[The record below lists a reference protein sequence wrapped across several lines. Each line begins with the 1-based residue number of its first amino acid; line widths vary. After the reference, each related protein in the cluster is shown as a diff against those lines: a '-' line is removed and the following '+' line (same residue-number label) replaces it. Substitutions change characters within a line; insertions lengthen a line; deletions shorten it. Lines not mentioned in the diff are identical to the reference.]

1 MKLVINVD
9 IEQIVKEEV
18 RAYVR
23 DNIEITTAA
32 GNITPINNVPQPTPD
47 NEQQL
52 EYEYS
57 PISGKRR
64 SKCEIVMHK
73 EEVRLRRVLLDYEK
87 AMIQK
92 GYDTLSDNATY
103 YIGADGQEYM
113 DGKLCKPSENEE
125 LVEIEA
131 EPVELQDAD
140 SDLDAGDSVN
150 EIIHRTDSDSDT
162 EVTTDA
168 KTVAEEEKSD
178 PEPNE
183 GVPKTEPLTD
193 LNSLFN

>member
-1 MKLVINVD
+1 MKLTINVD
-9 IEQIVKEEV
+9 IEGIVTEEV

-23 DNIEITTAA
+23 ENIEITSKSGT
-32 GNITPINNVPQPTPD
+32 ITSINNIPQPTPE
-47 NEQQL
+47 NEQQF

-57 PISGKRR
+57 PVPGKRR
-64 SKCEIVMHK
+64 SKCEMVMHK
-73 EEVRLRRVLLDYEK
+73 EETRLGRVLLDYEK
-87 AMIQK
+87 ATIQK
-92 GYDTLSDNATY
+92 GYDTLPDIATY

-125 LVEIEA
+125 LVEIET

-140 SDLDAGDSVN
+140 SDLDANDAHN
-150 EIIHRTDSDSDT
+150 EEISI
-162 EVTTDA
+162 
-168 KTVAEEEKSD
+168 EEELVITEEVATEENPD

-193 LNSLFN
+193 LNSLFS

>member
-1 MKLVINVD
+1 MKIVINIDV
-9 IEQIVKEEV
+9 EQIVKEEV

-32 GNITPINNVPQPTPD
+32 GNVTPINNVPQPTPD
-47 NEQQL
+47 NEQPF
-52 EYEYS
+52 EPVNYEYS

-64 SKCEIVMHK
+64 SKCEIIMHK
-73 EEVRLRRVLLDYEK
+73 EEIRLRRVLLDYEK
-87 AMIQK
+87 ATIQT
-92 GYDTLSDNATY
+92 GYNTLSDNATY

-113 DGKLCKPSENEE
+113 DGKLCKPNENEE
-125 LVEIEA
+125 LVEIKT
-131 EPVELQDAD
+131 EPIELQDAD
-140 SDLDAGDSVN
+140 SDLDA
-150 EIIHRTDSDSDT
+150 SDT
-162 EVTTDA
+162 YTEEVEEVLA
-168 KTVAEEEKSD
+168 EEEEKSD

>member
-73 EEVRLRRVLLDYEK
+73 EETRLRRVLLDYEK
-87 AMIQK
+87 ATIQK
-92 GYDTLSDNATY
+92 GYDTLPDNATY

-140 SDLDAGDSVN
+140 SDLDA
-150 EIIHRTDSDSDT
+150 SDT
-162 EVTTDA
+162 HNEEVSIEEELVITEEVT
-168 KTVAEEEKSD
+168 AEEKPD

>member
-9 IEQIVKEEV
+9 IEGIVTEEV

-23 DNIEITTAA
+23 ENIEITSKA
-32 GNITPINNVPQPTPD
+32 GTITSINNVPQPTPS
-47 NEQQL
+47 NEQPL
-52 EYEYS
+52 EHEYG

-73 EEVRLRRVLLDYEK
+73 EEIRLRRVLLDYEK
-87 AMIQK
+87 ATIQK
-92 GYDTLSDNATY
+92 GYDTLPDNATH

-140 SDLDAGDSVN
+140 SDLDASDAHN
-150 EIIHRTDSDSDT
+150 EEVSIEEEVVIT
-162 EVTTDA
+162 EDVVT
-168 KTVAEEEKSD
+168 EEKSD
-178 PEPNE
+178 PEPND

>member
-73 EEVRLRRVLLDYEK
+73 EETRLRRVLLDYEK
-87 AMIQK
+87 ATIQK
-92 GYDTLSDNATY
+92 GYDTLPDNATY

-140 SDLDAGDSVN
+140 SDLDA
-150 EIIHRTDSDSDT
+150 SDT
-162 EVTTDA
+162 HNKEVSIEEELIITEEITP
-168 KTVAEEEKSD
+168 EEKSD

>member
-23 DNIEITTAA
+23 ENIEITPAA
-32 GNITPINNVPQPTPD
+32 GNITSINNVPQPTPG
-47 NEQQL
+47 NGQQF

-57 PISGKRR
+57 PVSGKRR

-92 GYDTLSDNATY
+92 GYDTLPDNATY

-113 DGKLCKPSENEE
+113 DGKLCKPSETEE
-125 LVEIEA
+125 LVEIKT

-140 SDLDAGDSVN
+140 SDLDASDIHN
-150 EIIHRTDSDSDT
+150 EEISIEE
-162 EVTTDA
+162 EVTITEE
-168 KTVAEEEKSD
+168 VATEEKSD

>member
-73 EEVRLRRVLLDYEK
+73 EETRLRRVLLDYEK
-87 AMIQK
+87 ATIQK
-92 GYDTLSDNATY
+92 GYDTLPDNATY

-131 EPVELQDAD
+131 EPVELQNAD
-140 SDLDAGDSVN
+140 SDLDA
-150 EIIHRTDSDSDT
+150 SDT
-162 EVTTDA
+162 HTEEVSIEEELVITEEVT
-168 KTVAEEEKSD
+168 AEEKPD

>member
-1 MKLVINVD
+1 MKLTINVD
-9 IEQIVKEEV
+9 IEQIVSEEV

-23 DNIEITTAA
+23 ENIEITSKA
-32 GNITPINNVPQPTPD
+32 GTITSINNVPQPTLG
-47 NEQQL
+47 NEQQF
-52 EYEYS
+52 EYEYN
-57 PISGKRR
+57 PVPGKRR

-73 EEVRLRRVLLDYEK
+73 EEIRLNRVLLDYEK
-87 AMIQK
+87 ATIQK
-92 GYDTLSDNATY
+92 GHDTLPDNATY

-113 DGKLCKPSENEE
+113 DGKLCKPHETEE
-125 LVEIEA
+125 LVEIET

-140 SDLDAGDSVN
+140 SDLDASDAHN
-150 EIIHRTDSDSDT
+150 EEVLIDEEVVIT
-162 EVTTDA
+162 EDVIT
-168 KTVAEEEKSD
+168 EEKSD

>member
-32 GNITPINNVPQPTPD
+32 GNVTPINNVPQPTPD
-47 NEQQL
+47 NEQQF

-57 PISGKRR
+57 PVSGKRR

-87 AMIQK
+87 ATIQK

-125 LVEIEA
+125 LVEIET
-131 EPVELQDAD
+131 EPIELQDAD
-140 SDLDAGDSVN
+140 SDLDAN
-150 EIIHRTDSDSDT
+150 DT
-162 EVTTDA
+162 STEEVSTEEVVT
-168 KTVAEEEKSD
+168 EEKSD

>member
-1 MKLVINVD
+1 MKIVINVD

-23 DNIEITTAA
+23 ENIEITSGT
-32 GNITPINNVPQPTPD
+32 GRRTPINNVPQPTPD

-52 EYEYS
+52 EYEYT
-57 PISGKRR
+57 PIPGKRR

-87 AMIQK
+87 AMIQT
-92 GYDTLSDNATY
+92 GYDTLPDNATY

-113 DGKLCKPSENEE
+113 DGKLCKPNENVE
-125 LVEIEA
+125 LVEIVA
-131 EPVELQDAD
+131 EPIELHDAD
-140 SDLDAGDSVN
+140 SDLDV
-150 EIIHRTDSDSDT
+150 SDT
-162 EVTTDA
+162 YTEEAVTEEVS
-168 KTVAEEEKSD
+168 AEEEVEEEKPD

-183 GVPKTEPLTD
+183 GVPKTAPLTD
-193 LNSLFN
+193 LNSLFS

>member
-1 MKLVINVD
+1 MKLTINVD
-9 IEQIVKEEV
+9 IEQIVSDEV

-23 DNIEITTAA
+23 DNIEITSKA
-32 GNITPINNVPQPTPD
+32 GTITSINNVPQPTPD

-73 EEVRLRRVLLDYEK
+73 EEIRLRRVLLDYEK

-92 GYDTLSDNATY
+92 GYDTLPDNVTY

-140 SDLDAGDSVN
+140 SDLDA
-150 EIIHRTDSDSDT
+150 SDT
-162 EVTTDA
+162 HTDEVSIEEELVITEEVTS
-168 KTVAEEEKSD
+168 EEKSD

>member
-1 MKLVINVD
+1 MKIVINID
-9 IEQIVKEEV
+9 MEQIVKEEI

-23 DNIEITTAA
+23 ENLEITTAT
-32 GNITPINNVPQPTPD
+32 NSVIPVNNVPQPTPD
-47 NEQQL
+47 NEQQF

-64 SKCEIVMHK
+64 SKHEIVMHK
-73 EEVRLRRVLLDYEK
+73 EEVRLSRVLLDYEK
-87 AMIQK
+87 AMIQT
-92 GYDTLSDNATY
+92 GYDTLPDNATY

-113 DGKLCKPSENEE
+113 DGKLCKPNESTE
-125 LVEIEA
+125 LVEIKT
-131 EPVELQDAD
+131 EPIELQNAD
-140 SDLDAGDSVN
+140 SNLDASDAYTE
-150 EIIHRTDSDSDT
+150 EISIDEEVVIT
-162 EVTTDA
+162 EEIT
-168 KTVAEEEKSD
+168 AEEKPD

>member
-23 DNIEITTAA
+23 DNIEITSAA
-32 GNITPINNVPQPTPD
+32 GTITSINNVPQPTPD

-73 EEVRLRRVLLDYEK
+73 EETRLRRVLLDYEK
-87 AMIQK
+87 ATIQK
-92 GYDTLSDNATY
+92 GYDTLPDNATY

-140 SDLDAGDSVN
+140 SDLDA
-150 EIIHRTDSDSDT
+150 SDT
-162 EVTTDA
+162 HNKEVSIEEELVITEEVTS
-168 KTVAEEEKSD
+168 EEKPD

>member
-73 EEVRLRRVLLDYEK
+73 EETRLRRVLLDYEK
-87 AMIQK
+87 ATIQK
-92 GYDTLSDNATY
+92 GYDTLPDNATY

-140 SDLDAGDSVN
+140 SDLDA
-150 EIIHRTDSDSDT
+150 SDT
-162 EVTTDA
+162 HTEEVSIEEELVITEEVT
-168 KTVAEEEKSD
+168 AEEKPD

>member
-1 MKLVINVD
+1 MKLTINVD
-9 IEQIVKEEV
+9 IEGIVTEEI

-23 DNIEITTAA
+23 ENIEITSKAGTITA
-32 GNITPINNVPQPTPD
+32 INNIPQPTSG
-47 NEQQL
+47 NKQQF
-52 EYEYS
+52 EFEYS
-57 PISGKRR
+57 PVPGKRR

-73 EEVRLRRVLLDYEK
+73 EETRLDRVLLDYEK
-87 AMIQK
+87 ATIQK
-92 GYDTLSDNATY
+92 GYDTLPDNATY

-113 DGKLCKPSENEE
+113 DGKLCKPHETEE
-125 LVEIEA
+125 LVEIET

-140 SDLDAGDSVN
+140 SNLDASDAHTE
-150 EIIHRTDSDSDT
+150 EISL
-162 EVTTDA
+162 
-168 KTVAEEEKSD
+168 EEELVITEEVATEENPD

>member
-23 DNIEITTAA
+23 DNIEITSAA
-32 GNITPINNVPQPTPD
+32 GNITSINNVPQPTPD
-47 NEQQL
+47 NEQQF

-73 EEVRLRRVLLDYEK
+73 EEIRLRRVLLDYEK
-87 AMIQK
+87 ATIQK
-92 GYDTLSDNATY
+92 GYDTLPDNATY

-131 EPVELQDAD
+131 EPVELQNAD
-140 SDLDAGDSVN
+140 SDLDA
-150 EIIHRTDSDSDT
+150 SDT
-162 EVTTDA
+162 HTEKVSIEEELVITEEVTT
-168 KTVAEEEKSD
+168 EENPD

>member
-1 MKLVINVD
+1 MKIVINVD

-23 DNIEITTAA
+23 ENIEITTAA
-32 GNITPINNVPQPTPD
+32 SNVIPINNVPQPTPD

-73 EEVRLRRVLLDYEK
+73 EEVRLNRVLLDYEK
-87 AMIQK
+87 AMIQT
-92 GYDTLSDNATY
+92 GYETLPDNATY

-113 DGKLCKPSENEE
+113 DGKLCKPNENEE
-125 LVEIEA
+125 LVEIET

-140 SDLDAGDSVN
+140 SNLDA
-150 EIIHRTDSDSDT
+150 SDT
-162 EVTTDA
+162 YTEEISIDEEVVITEEITAEA
-168 KTVAEEEKSD
+168 KLAD

>member
-23 DNIEITTAA
+23 DNIEITSAA
-32 GNITPINNVPQPTPD
+32 GNITSINNVPQPTPD

-73 EEVRLRRVLLDYEK
+73 EETRLRRVLLDYEK
-87 AMIQK
+87 ATIQK
-92 GYDTLSDNATY
+92 GYDTLPDNATY

-140 SDLDAGDSVN
+140 SDLDA
-150 EIIHRTDSDSDT
+150 SDT
-162 EVTTDA
+162 HNEEVSIEEELVITEEVT
-168 KTVAEEEKSD
+168 AEEKPD

>member
-23 DNIEITTAA
+23 DNIEITSAA

-73 EEVRLRRVLLDYEK
+73 EETRLRRVLLDYEK
-87 AMIQK
+87 ATIQK
-92 GYDTLSDNATY
+92 GYDTLPDNATY

-140 SDLDAGDSVN
+140 SDLDA
-150 EIIHRTDSDSDT
+150 SDSHT
-162 EVTTDA
+162 EEVSIEEELVITEEVT
-168 KTVAEEEKSD
+168 AEEKPD

>member
-1 MKLVINVD
+1 MKLTINVD
-9 IEQIVKEEV
+9 IEQIVSDEV

-23 DNIEITTAA
+23 DNIEITSKA
-32 GNITPINNVPQPTPD
+32 GTITSINNVPQPTPD

-73 EEVRLRRVLLDYEK
+73 EEIRLRRVLLDYEK
-87 AMIQK
+87 ATIQK
-92 GYDTLSDNATY
+92 GYDTLPDNATY

-140 SDLDAGDSVN
+140 SDLDA
-150 EIIHRTDSDSDT
+150 SDT
-162 EVTTDA
+162 HTDEVSIEEELVITEEVT
-168 KTVAEEEKSD
+168 AEEKPD

>member
-23 DNIEITTAA
+23 DNIEITSAA
-32 GNITPINNVPQPTPD
+32 GNITSINNVRQPTSD
-47 NEQQL
+47 NEQQF

-57 PISGKRR
+57 PVSGKRR

-87 AMIQK
+87 ATIQK
-92 GYDTLSDNATY
+92 GYDTLPDNATY

-125 LVEIEA
+125 LVEIET

-140 SDLDAGDSVN
+140 SDLDA
-150 EIIHRTDSDSDT
+150 SDT
-162 EVTTDA
+162 HNEEVSIEEEITITEE
-168 KTVAEEEKSD
+168 VATEEKSD

>member
-23 DNIEITTAA
+23 DNIEITSAA
-32 GNITPINNVPQPTPD
+32 GNITSINNVPQPTPD

-73 EEVRLRRVLLDYEK
+73 EETRLRRVLLDYEK
-87 AMIQK
+87 ATIQK
-92 GYDTLSDNATY
+92 GYDTLPDNATY

-140 SDLDAGDSVN
+140 SDLDA
-150 EIIHRTDSDSDT
+150 SDT
-162 EVTTDA
+162 HTEEVSIEEELVITEELT
-168 KTVAEEEKSD
+168 AEEKPD

-183 GVPKTEPLTD
+183 RVPKTEPLTD

>member
-1 MKLVINVD
+1 MKLTINVD
-9 IEQIVKEEV
+9 IEQIVSDEV

-23 DNIEITTAA
+23 DNIEITSKA
-32 GNITPINNVPQPTPD
+32 GTITSINNVPQPTPD

-73 EEVRLRRVLLDYEK
+73 EETRLRRVLLDYEK
-87 AMIQK
+87 ATIQK
-92 GYDTLSDNATY
+92 GYDTLPDNATY

-140 SDLDAGDSVN
+140 SDLDA
-150 EIIHRTDSDSDT
+150 SDT
-162 EVTTDA
+162 HTDEVSIEEELVITEEVT
-168 KTVAEEEKSD
+168 AEEKPD

>member
-23 DNIEITTAA
+23 DNIEITSAA
-32 GNITPINNVPQPTPD
+32 GTITSINNVPQPTPD
-47 NEQQL
+47 NEQQF

-57 PISGKRR
+57 PVSGKRR

-87 AMIQK
+87 ATIQK
-92 GYDTLSDNATY
+92 GYDTLPDNATY

-140 SDLDAGDSVN
+140 SDLDANDAHTEKVSIEEELVIT
-150 EIIHRTDSDSDT
+150 E
-162 EVTTDA
+162 EVTA
-168 KTVAEEEKSD
+168 EEKSD

>member
-23 DNIEITTAA
+23 DNIEITSKA
-32 GNITPINNVPQPTPD
+32 GTITSINNVPQPTPD

-73 EEVRLRRVLLDYEK
+73 EETRLRRVLLDYEK
-87 AMIQK
+87 ATIQK
-92 GYDTLSDNATY
+92 GYDTLPDNATY

-140 SDLDAGDSVN
+140 SDLDA
-150 EIIHRTDSDSDT
+150 SDT
-162 EVTTDA
+162 HTDEVSIEEELVITEEVT
-168 KTVAEEEKSD
+168 AEEKPD

>member
-9 IEQIVKEEV
+9 IEGIVTEEV

-23 DNIEITTAA
+23 ENIEITSKA
-32 GNITPINNVPQPTPD
+32 GTITSINNVPQLTPG

-52 EYEYS
+52 EYEYA

-73 EEVRLRRVLLDYEK
+73 EEVRLNRILLDYEK
-87 AMIQK
+87 ATIQK
-92 GYDTLSDNATY
+92 GHDTLPDNATY

-113 DGKLCKPSENEE
+113 DGKLCKPHETEE
-125 LVEIEA
+125 LVEIET

-140 SDLDAGDSVN
+140 SDLDANDAHN
-150 EIIHRTDSDSDT
+150 EEVSIEEEVVIT
-162 EVTTDA
+162 EDVIT
-168 KTVAEEEKSD
+168 EEKSD

>member
-32 GNITPINNVPQPTPD
+32 GNITSINNVPQPTPD

-73 EEVRLRRVLLDYEK
+73 EETRLRRVLLDYEK
-87 AMIQK
+87 ATIQK
-92 GYDTLSDNATY
+92 GYDTLPDNATY

-140 SDLDAGDSVN
+140 SDLDA
-150 EIIHRTDSDSDT
+150 SDT
-162 EVTTDA
+162 HTEEVSIEEELVITEEVT
-168 KTVAEEEKSD
+168 AEEKPD

>member
-23 DNIEITTAA
+23 DNIEITSAA
-32 GNITPINNVPQPTPD
+32 GNITSINNVPQPTPD
-47 NEQQL
+47 NEEQVK
-52 EYEYS
+52 YEYN

-64 SKCEIVMHK
+64 SKCEMVMHK
-73 EEVRLRRVLLDYEK
+73 EEVRLNRILLDYEK
-87 AMIQK
+87 ATIQT
-92 GYDTLSDNATY
+92 GFNTLPANATY

-113 DGKLCKPSENEE
+113 DGKLCKPNKDEE
-125 LVEIEA
+125 LVEIET
-131 EPVELQDAD
+131 EPIELQDAD
-140 SDLDAGDSVN
+140 SDLDA
-150 EIIHRTDSDSDT
+150 SDT
-162 EVTTDA
+162 DIEEIFTEEEEKEEV
-168 KTVAEEEKSD
+168 VAEEDSD

-193 LNSLFN
+193 LNSLFS

>member
-23 DNIEITTAA
+23 DNIEITSAA

-73 EEVRLRRVLLDYEK
+73 EEIRLRRVLLDYEK
-87 AMIQK
+87 ATIQK
-92 GYDTLSDNATY
+92 GYDTLPDNATY

-140 SDLDAGDSVN
+140 SDLDA
-150 EIIHRTDSDSDT
+150 SDT
-162 EVTTDA
+162 HTEEVSIEEELVITEEVT
-168 KTVAEEEKSD
+168 AEEKPD

>member
-1 MKLVINVD
+1 MKLTINVD
-9 IEQIVKEEV
+9 IEQIVSDEV

-23 DNIEITTAA
+23 DNIEITSKA
-32 GNITPINNVPQPTPD
+32 GTITSINNVPQPTPD

-73 EEVRLRRVLLDYEK
+73 EETRLRRVLLDYEK
-87 AMIQK
+87 ATIQK
-92 GYDTLSDNATY
+92 GYDTLPDNATY

-140 SDLDAGDSVN
+140 SDLDA
-150 EIIHRTDSDSDT
+150 SDT
-162 EVTTDA
+162 HTEEVSIEEELVITEEVT
-168 KTVAEEEKSD
+168 AEEKPD